1 MLWVPNFIAL
11 EICFSIWSKFSWN
24 ESVEIC
30 FNVECVLLSRDF
42 DFLGGS
48 LVVTARF
55 LVVTA
60 GYCLFPGGYCS
71 LSLITAHYRSLL
83 FPLLIWTV
91 LRNFTKFTGKHLCQ
105 SLFFNS
111 GLRPATSLK
120 KRLWQRCFPVNFV
133 KLLRTLFLTEHLHWL
148 LLKRVFTHTI
158 TRLIIMK
165 MKMKMENR
173 SHTRYK
179 SIIDLQSVS

>member
-11 EICFSIWSKFSWN
+11 GICFSFWSKFSWN
-24 ESVEIC
+24 ESIEIC
-30 FNVECVLLSRDF
+30 FNVKYMLLARDF
-42 DFLGGS
+42 DFLGGYV
-48 LVVTARF
+48 VVTARF
-55 LVVTA
+55 LVATA
-60 GYCLFPGGYCS
+60 GYCLFPGDYCS

-111 GLRPATSLK
+111 DFRPATSLK
-120 KRLWQRCFPVNFV
+120 KRLLQRCFPVNFV
-133 KLLRTLFLTEHLHWL
+133 KYLRTPFFTEHLRWL

-173 SHTRYK
+173 YMENGKHIWDIS
-179 SIIDLQSVS
+179 L